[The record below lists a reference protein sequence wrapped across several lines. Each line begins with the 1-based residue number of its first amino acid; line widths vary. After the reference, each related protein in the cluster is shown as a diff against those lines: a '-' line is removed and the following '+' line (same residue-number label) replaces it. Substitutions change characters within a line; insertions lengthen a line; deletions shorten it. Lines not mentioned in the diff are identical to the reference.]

1 MPVKS
6 KPYVAT
12 YHGTSLCSLCNQQD
26 ETESHLFFS
35 CIKLQSVWNFFMF
48 LMFKL
53 TGYSL
58 PSVSLNLCLFFDFS
72 VLTAQHSHSQLII
85 NGIVFLLSATKYC
98 IWTYRNSIVHNK
110 VNFDSDCIIKE
121 IKSMLFSR
129 RQIENYRL
137 NKKHSQILKLLC
149 NALIY

>member
-1 MPVKS
+1 
-6 KPYVAT
+6 
-12 YHGTSLCSLCNQQD
+12 
-26 ETESHLFFS
+26 
-35 CIKLQSVWNFFMF
+35 MF

-98 IWTYRNSIVHNK
+98 IWTHRNSIVHNK

-149 NALIY
+149 NALIYQI

>member
-12 YHGTSLCSLCNQQD
+12 YHGTSLCSFCYQQD
-26 ETESHLFFS
+26 EIESHLFFS
-35 CIKLQSVWNFFMF
+35 RIKLQSVWNFFMF

-58 PSVSLNLCLFFDFS
+58 AWVCLNLCLVFDFS
-72 VLTAQHSHSQLII
+72 VLTAQHSHLQFII
-85 NGIVFLLSATKYC
+85 HGIVFLLSAIKYC
-98 IWTYRNSIVHNK
+98 IWTHRNSAVHNK

-129 RQIENYRL
+129 RRIENYRL
-137 NKKHSQILKLLC
+137 NKKHNQLLKLM
-149 NALIY
+149 

>member
-12 YHGTSLCSLCNQQD
+12 YHGTSLCSFCNQQD

-53 TGYSL
+53 TRYSL
-58 PSVSLNLCLFFDFS
+58 PSVSLNLCLFFDFNF
-72 VLTAQHSHSQLII
+72 LTAQHSHSQLII
-85 NGIVFLLSATKYC
+85 NRIVFLLSATKYF
-98 IWTYRNSIVHNK
+98 IWTH
-110 VNFDSDCIIKE
+110 
-121 IKSMLFSR
+121 
-129 RQIENYRL
+129 
-137 NKKHSQILKLLC
+137 
-149 NALIY
+149 

>member
-1 MPVKS
+1 MVSFVPFSIPNMWKQIHNDILPNYLKTFYYKIIWNLMPVKS

-12 YHGTSLCSLCNQQD
+12 YLGTSLCSFCNQQD

-35 CIKLQSVWNFFMF
+35 CIKLQCVWNFFMF

-98 IWTYRNSIVHNK
+98 I
-110 VNFDSDCIIKE
+110 
-121 IKSMLFSR
+121 
-129 RQIENYRL
+129 
-137 NKKHSQILKLLC
+137 
-149 NALIY
+149 

>member
-12 YHGTSLCSLCNQQD
+12 YHGTSLCSFCNQQD

-72 VLTAQHSHSQLII
+72 VLTAQHSHWQLII
-85 NGIVFLLSATKYC
+85 NGMFSCLARQNIVFGH
-98 IWTYRNSIVHNK
+98 IEIV
-110 VNFDSDCIIKE
+110 
-121 IKSMLFSR
+121 
-129 RQIENYRL
+129 
-137 NKKHSQILKLLC
+137 
-149 NALIY
+149 